1 MCELPR
7 GSGNGC
13 RAPPGCKLKVNI
25 RVPCATSKPRPLHV
39 TELTVC
45 SCEDWGHAARGG
57 VASFRKLLSA
67 AAQMAWRAGVGVSR
81 KRKVTTPALLLMPS
95 FELPR
100 AFPMVACWPVG
111 ECVCM

>member
-39 TELTVC
+39 TELTVPV
-45 SCEDWGHAARGG
+45 RTG
-57 VASFRKLLSA
+57 VMLLE
-67 AAQMAWRAGVGVSR
+67 V
-81 KRKVTTPALLLMPS
+81 
-95 FELPR
+95 ELPHSGSFYLLQPR
-100 AFPMVACWPVG
+100 WHG
-111 ECVCM
+111 GQGWE

>member
-1 MCELPR
+1 MCELLR
-7 GSGNGC
+7 GSGNSC
-13 RAPPGCKLKVNI
+13 RAPPGCKLKVSI

-39 TELTVC
+39 AEVTVY
-45 SCEDWGHAARGG
+45 SCEDWGRAARGG

-81 KRKVTTPALLLMPS
+81 EGKVTTPALLLTPA

-100 AFPMVACWPVG
+100 AFPMVACWPVE